1 MRLDSAFVI
10 SDADLPVL
18 DQLAYTDKLKMLKTC
33 IKHIR
38 SSRVVVKNTFIVG

>member
-18 DQLAYTDKLKMLKTC
+18 DQLAYTDKCLKC
-33 IKHIR
+33 
-38 SSRVVVKNTFIVG
+38 